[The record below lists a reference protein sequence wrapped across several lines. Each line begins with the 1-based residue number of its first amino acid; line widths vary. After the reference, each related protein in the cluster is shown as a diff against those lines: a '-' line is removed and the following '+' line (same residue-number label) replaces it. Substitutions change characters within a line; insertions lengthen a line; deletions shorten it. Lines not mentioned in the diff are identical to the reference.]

1 MWPVGPVTSIVA
13 STTVL
18 MGSAIALDASPAT
31 LAAALGDAGWTW
43 SSLAAT
49 LVTVTCLG
57 AQGIALVALH
67 RRAGVQRGHW
77 LRTLAFGAGLLALC
91 TAVIGPLHA
100 YGRYSLGAHMGQ
112 HMLLFAYA
120 PLLLALAR
128 PVALWRT
135 ALQRGSPR
143 AGAFAPGWN
152 GLGTALVPATAVH
165 SGLMWFWH
173 HPAAITS
180 TLLDDRLQLLMHA
193 SFVLSGLWF
202 WSALVT
208 RLAAGREGLGTAMV
222 ALVAMMMQMG
232 LLGALLTFSSRV
244 LYPVCSERAPLLGIE
259 PLADQQLAGLIM
271 WVPAGLPYLLG
282 GLWLMQRWLS
292 LPPGDRSPA

>member
-1 MWPVGPVTSIVA
+1 MWLIETLPAMVA
-13 STTVL
+13 AAAQP
-18 MGSAIALDASPAT
+18 GDAA
-31 LAAALGDAGWTW
+31 LAALAAGLRDAGWTW
-43 SSLAAT
+43 SSWVA
-49 LVTVTCLG
+49 LVTACACLC
-57 AQGIALVALH
+57 AQAAALLVLQRRTGVAAGDWLRSLALVLGLMAM
-67 RRAGVQRGHW
+67 
-77 LRTLAFGAGLLALC
+77 GA
-91 TAVIGPLHA
+91 AVIGPLHA

-120 PLLLALAR
+120 PLLLALAQPLR
-128 PVALWRT
+128 LWRQ
-135 ALQRGSPR
+135 AFLRR
-143 AGAFAPGWN
+143 APSSSAVARTWEGI
-152 GLGTALVPATAVH
+152 GTALVPATAVH

-173 HPAAITS
+173 HPAAITT

-193 SFVLSGLWF
+193 SFLLSGVWF
-202 WSALVT
+202 WGALLA
-208 RLAAGREGLGTAMV
+208 RLANGREGLGTAMV

-282 GLWLMQRWLS
+282 GLWLMQRWLA
-292 LPPGDRSPA
+292 LPQVDDAAA